1 MNIIHSMP
9 RTRLPLPLL
18 AALLLA
24 SLAPSAAEAR
34 QARCV
39 IRQNGAVAYSGR
51 CQFTP
56 DKGGSFSI
64 RSSLTRPILPSITD
78 VSVAVISP
86 GNAEVR
92 GLTTNGNNSR
102 WGPAVRSKRDS
113 ACWTGADFEVCAY

>member
-1 MNIIHSMP
+1 MP
-9 RTRLPLPLL
+9 RARLSLLLLVTLLP
-18 AALLLA
+18 AAL
-24 SLAPSAAEAR
+24 APCGAEAR

-39 IRQNGAVAYSGR
+39 IRQNGAVAYAGS

-64 RSSLTRPILPSITD
+64 RSRTARPILPNISD
-78 VSVAVISP
+78 VSVDVISA

-92 GLTTNGNNSR
+92 GLTTGGNQSR
-102 WGPAVRSKRDS
+102 WGPTVRSKRDP